1 MTLPIIPGRGVYYIN
16 SFWFSA
22 AYQSLSCKTRDLLQ
36 CLLTELIWKPLKLG
50 KRKDFGAINNGE
62 ISFTETSFRKLTGC
76 AKETYRIGI
85 RQLIERGIITITYR
99 GGSGKGD
106 RSKYKILCVKGIPK
120 NEQRWKKYPDENW
133 SKDIQKQKNYGIG
146 KNTRFKKGITES

>member
-1 MTLPIIPGRGVYYIN
+1 MKSPIIPRKGAYYIN
-16 SFWFSA
+16 EFWFSK

-36 CLLTELIWKPLKLG
+36 CFITELIWKHIKLG
-50 KRKDFGAINNGE
+50 KRQDYTAINNGD

-106 RSKYKILCVKGIPK
+106 RSKYKLLCIKGISEK
-120 NEQRWKKYPDENW
+120 EQRWMKYPNENW
-133 SKDIQKQKNYGIG
+133 SKDIKICQNYCIG
-146 KNTRFKKGITES
+146 KKTRFKK